1 MRSLFL
7 TYNGVSSHIGQAQVL
22 PYLTGLAARGHE
34 ITIISFERGTDTYAV
49 PGVKKL
55 FAESRIDWRPQEY
68 STLPGALGNAIDQR
82 HMVATA
88 KRVAAE
94 VKPDVVH
101 CRSYVP
107 GDAALAVKRATGA
120 RFIFDM
126 RGFWVDQRAEGLR
139 WPQKR
144 LAYRCLYRKWKKKEE
159 AFIDDADA
167 VISLTKAA
175 KQEIEHWPTYRGVP
189 IHVIPCAVD
198 FDCFALPNDASER
211 TAVRN
216 QLGVK
221 DSEPLFVYLG
231 SLGSVYLLD
240 DILRC
245 FVTARRVLG
254 RGRLLFMGDHSVEQ
268 LLMHAR
274 SIGLSIKDDDVLC
287 RRVVRADVPA
297 YLGAADVGLNFIIPS
312 YSSLGV
318 SPTKLG
324 EYLACGLPVIC
335 NQGVG
340 DVEEV
345 VSAVSGGMAIG
356 PDVEQDLLRRS
367 GELRQLLS
375 LPRLAIRSAS
385 RRIFDLDLA
394 IDAYDHAYR
403 SVV

>member
-7 TYNGVSSHIGQAQVL
+7 TYNGMSSHIGQAQVL

-34 ITIISFERGTDTYAV
+34 ITIVSFERGTDVDTV
-49 PGVKKL
+49 PGVKKVL
-55 FAESRIDWRPQEY
+55 AEGKIDWRPQAY
-68 STLPGALGNAIDQR
+68 STLPGPLGNAVDQR

-94 VKPDVVH
+94 VKPDIVH

-120 RFIFDM
+120 RFLFDM

-144 LAYRCLYRKWKKKEE
+144 LAFRWLYRKWKGKEE
-159 AFIDDADA
+159 AFIDGADA

-175 KQEIEHWPTYRGVP
+175 KQEIERWSNYRGTP

-198 FDCFALPNDASER
+198 YESFALSNDASER
-211 TAVRN
+211 KEVRSR
-216 QLGVK
+216 LGVK

-245 FVTARRVLG
+245 FVAARRILG
-254 RGRLLFMGDHSVEQ
+254 SGRLLFMGDHSAEQ
-268 LLMHAR
+268 LLMYAS
-274 SIGLSIKDDDVLC
+274 SIGLSINDDDILC
-287 RRVVRADVPA
+287 RRVTRAEVPA
-297 YLGAADVGLNFIIPS
+297 YLGAADVGLNFIIPT

-335 NQGVG
+335 NRGVG

-345 VSAVSGGMAIG
+345 VAAVSGGMVIG
-356 PDVEQDLLRRS
+356 PDVEQELLQRS
-367 GELRQLLS
+367 AELTQLPN
-375 LPRLAIRSAS
+375 LPRLAIRAAS

-403 SVV
+403 SFA